1 MFVLSK
7 PRYRIRYYILQPIR
21 EGRTVLSAIK
31 FLFKATKN
39 AMALLQVYVLLLKPF
54 TGLEIAIEQS
64 QVAIASTGLTV
75 SLQRHNDV
83 RYGL

>member
-1 MFVLSK
+1 
-7 PRYRIRYYILQPIR
+7 
-21 EGRTVLSAIK
+21 
-31 FLFKATKN
+31 
-39 AMALLQVYVLLLKPF
+39 MALLQVYVLLLKPF